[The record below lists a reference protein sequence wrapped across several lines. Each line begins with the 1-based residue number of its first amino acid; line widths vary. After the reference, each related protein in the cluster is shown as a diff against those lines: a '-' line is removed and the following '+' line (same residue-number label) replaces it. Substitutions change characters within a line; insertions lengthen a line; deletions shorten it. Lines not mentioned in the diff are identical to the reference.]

1 MCSSTRWQM
10 MERCGSES
18 ATRSTCLDSIAVS
31 PKVLIFSEESRVPC
45 PTRTS
50 RRTSALEIP
59 AGTPPDWN
67 YKRAQQVLSH
77 LPDALTTNG
86 TVWEIFWNFLRS
98 LHAGATGNRFLQFP
112 A

>member
-1 MCSSTRWQM
+1 MP
-10 MERCGSES
+10 
-18 ATRSTCLDSIAVS
+18 A
-31 PKVLIFSEESRVPC
+31 
-45 PTRTS
+45 TRTS

-86 TVWEIFWNFLRS
+86 TVWEIFWNF
-98 LHAGATGNRFLQFP
+98 P
-112 A
+112 AESPRWGDWEQIPAIPGLTTK